1 MNGQLIQ
8 KVAEL
13 DDVWMSGIKLVS
25 MSAEEEIER
34 KNQFIACPVW
44 VFWHNYG

>member
-1 MNGQLIQ
+1 
-8 KVAEL
+8 
-13 DDVWMSGIKLVS
+13 